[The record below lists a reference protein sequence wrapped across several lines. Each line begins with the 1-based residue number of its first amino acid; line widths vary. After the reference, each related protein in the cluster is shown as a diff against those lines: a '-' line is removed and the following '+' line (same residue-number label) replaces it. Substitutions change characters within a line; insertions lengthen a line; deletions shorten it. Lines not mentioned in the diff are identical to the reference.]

1 MTTTETAVPADDSAQ
16 RDEVADWRGIAN
28 EDKEVTETGNLVLAG
43 RSRRLLLSLVRPY
56 RKLAILAM
64 VLIVLDNA
72 AMVSAPLFIAHGLDT
87 GIAKGA
93 EGNWVPLARTV
104 AGYLGAIGLGV
115 CTTFVFLRI
124 SGKLSQ
130 SVLFDLRVRLFAHM
144 QRLSVAFHEQ
154 YTSGKVVA
162 RLTGDIETLQQLLES
177 ALNQALSAILSVLT
191 IAVLLIYLDQTL
203 AAIVLLGFVPLVLV
217 TRWAQ
222 RRQRAGYRRT
232 RGAIAKVVVQFVES
246 MGGMRAVQTFR
257 REARNESVLAAEDAE
272 YLQATTAAMRGMG
285 DYAGLTRLLGNL
297 TRVIVIVVGAWLVI
311 EGNLAVGVLAAYLLY
326 LNDFY
331 GPLDELAQVFNAYQS
346 AAAALEKISGVLEEE
361 PSVEEPSNPVAL
373 TKATGAVRMDHVWFG
388 YGSPAGPLEAPSD
401 SDAMLE
407 LSDSAARTVA
417 QAVSEKSGAVL
428 PSVAVASAVSES
440 AGALGPNAAGPTP
453 GVGRLADLEPSDSAG
468 RAVVDAVS
476 TSVGAVE
483 PRVAGATPSA
493 GSLADLALPDSAG
506 SVVVA
511 AVSESHGSVQSSAAG
526 PTSGDAAAE
535 LEVVVPQA
543 EQRGRARPVL
553 PEFTLDIPA
562 GQVIALVGATGAGKS
577 TLAKLL
583 TRFYD
588 PSGGTVSLDGIDLRQ
603 LSDVDLRRNVVMVT
617 QESYLFSGSVADNI
631 RLGRPEAS
639 DAEVFAAA
647 RAVGLSDFVTALP
660 EGFDTDVRKRG
671 GRLSAG
677 QRQLVAFA
685 RVFLADPAVIVLDEA
700 TSSLDIPSERLIQ
713 RALETVLRDRTA
725 VIIAHRLSTVAIADR
740 VLVLES
746 GRIVEDG
753 TPSELIA
760 GTGRFASLHAAWRE
774 SLV

>member
-1 MTTTETAVPADDSAQ
+1 MTTTESTAPADDAAD

-28 EDKEVTETGNLVLAG
+28 EDKAVTETGNLVLAG

-56 RKLAILAM
+56 RKLAVFALL
-64 VLIVLDNA
+64 LIVLDNA
-72 AMVSAPLFIAHGLDT
+72 AMVSAPLFVAHGLDV
-87 GIAKGA
+87 GIAEGVT
-93 EGNWVPLARTV
+93 GNWAPLARTV
-104 AGYLGAIGLGV
+104 AGYLGAVGIGV
-115 CTTFVFLRI
+115 FTTFVFLRI

-203 AAIVLLGFVPLVLV
+203 AAIVLLGFVPLALV

-246 MGGMRAVQTFR
+246 MGGMRAVQAFR

-272 YLQATTAAMRGMG
+272 YRQASTAAMRGMG
-285 DYAGLTRLLGNL
+285 DYAGLTKLLGNL
-297 TRVIVIVVGAWLVI
+297 TTVIVIVVGARQVI

-326 LNDFY
+326 LNEFY

-346 AAAALEKISGVLEEE
+346 AAAALEKISGVLEEQ
-361 PSVEEPSNPVAL
+361 PSVREPEQPIAL
-373 TKATGAVRMDHVWFG
+373 PKATGAVRMDRVWFG
-388 YGSPAGPLEAPSD
+388 YGSAAPTSSGSSNPVSSDAVLVQSD
-401 SDAMLE
+401 SGTA
-407 LSDSAARTVA
+407 VA
-417 QAVSEKSGAVL
+417 ESIVSEG
-428 PSVAVASAVSES
+428 SVATS
-440 AGALGPNAAGPTP
+440 PN
-453 GVGRLADLEPSDSAG
+453 
-468 RAVVDAVS
+468 
-476 TSVGAVE
+476 
-483 PRVAGATPSA
+483 SA
-493 GSLADLALPDSAG
+493 GSMPDGA
-506 SVVVA
+506 
-511 AVSESHGSVQSSAAG
+511 
-526 PTSGDAAAE
+526 AAAE
-535 LEVVVPQA
+535 ITSVVPRL
-543 EQRGRARPVL
+543 ERRGRARPVL
-553 PEFTLDIPA
+553 PEFSLEIAA

-588 PSGGTVSLDGIDLRQ
+588 PSGGTVTLDGIDLRR
-603 LSDVDLRRNVVMVT
+603 LSDADLRRNVVMVT

-631 RLGRPEAS
+631 RLGRPEAG

-647 RAVGLSDFVTALP
+647 RAVGLYDFVTALP

-713 RALETVLRDRTA
+713 RALETVLCDRTA

-753 TPSELIA
+753 APSELIA
-760 GTGRFASLHAAWRE
+760 GSGRFAGLHAAWRE

>member
-1 MTTTETAVPADDSAQ
+1 MTTTETTVPAADSAD

-28 EDKEVTETGNLVLAG
+28 EDKAVTETGNLVLAG

-56 RKLAILAM
+56 RKLAVFALL
-64 VLIVLDNA
+64 LIVLDNA
-72 AMVSAPLFIAHGLDT
+72 AMVSAPLFVAHGLDV
-87 GIAKGA
+87 GIAEGA
-93 EGNWVPLARTV
+93 AGNWAPLARTV
-104 AGYLGAIGLGV
+104 AGYLCAVGV
-115 CTTFVFLRI
+115 GVFTTFVFLRI
-124 SGKLSQ
+124 SGRLSQ

-203 AAIVLLGFVPLVLV
+203 AAIVLLGFVPLALV

-246 MGGMRAVQTFR
+246 MGGMRAVQAFR
-257 REARNESVLAAEDAE
+257 RETRNESVLATEDAE
-272 YLQATTAAMRGMG
+272 YFRATTAAMRGMG

-297 TRVIVIVVGAWLVI
+297 TTVIVIVVGAWQVI

-326 LNDFY
+326 LNEFY

-361 PSVEEPSNPVAL
+361 PSVREPDEPITLA
-373 TKATGAVRMDHVWFG
+373 KATGAVRMDRVWFG
-388 YGSPAGPLEAPSD
+388 YGSPGVPES
-401 SDAMLE
+401 SEGDAVLV
-407 LSDSAARTVA
+407 DSAARSVA
-417 QAVSEKSGAVL
+417 GVVPDGSGAVP
-428 PSVAVASAVSES
+428 PS
-440 AGALGPNAAGPTP
+440 
-453 GVGRLADLEPSDSAG
+453 
-468 RAVVDAVS
+468 
-476 TSVGAVE
+476 
-483 PRVAGATPSA
+483 
-493 GSLADLALPDSAG
+493 
-506 SVVVA
+506 
-511 AVSESHGSVQSSAAG
+511 
-526 PTSGDAAAE
+526 
-535 LEVVVPQA
+535 
-543 EQRGRARPVL
+543 GRARPVL
-553 PEFTLDIPA
+553 PEFSLQIPA

-588 PSGGTVSLDGIDLRQ
+588 PSGGTVTLDGIDLRR
-603 LSDVDLRRNVVMVT
+603 LSDADLRRNVVMVT

-647 RAVGLSDFVTALP
+647 RAVGLYEFVTALP

-700 TSSLDIPSERLIQ
+700 TSSLDIPSERQIQ

-753 TPSELIA
+753 TPSELIE
-760 GTGRFASLHAAWRE
+760 GTGRFAGLHAAWRE

>member
-1 MTTTETAVPADDSAQ
+1 MTTTETTVPADDSAD

-28 EDKEVTETGNLVLAG
+28 EDKAVTETGNLVLAG

-56 RKLAILAM
+56 RKLAVFALL
-64 VLIVLDNA
+64 LIVLDNA
-72 AMVSAPLFIAHGLDT
+72 AMVSAPLFVAHGLDI
-87 GIAKGA
+87 GIAEGVA
-93 EGNWVPLARTV
+93 GNWAPLARTV
-104 AGYLGAIGLGV
+104 AGYLGAVGV
-115 CTTFVFLRI
+115 GVFTTFVFLRI
-124 SGKLSQ
+124 SGRLSQ

-203 AAIVLLGFVPLVLV
+203 AAIVLLGFVPLALV

-297 TRVIVIVVGAWLVI
+297 TTVVVIVVGAWQVI

-326 LNDFY
+326 LNEFY

-361 PSVEEPSNPVAL
+361 PSVRESEEPIAL
-373 TKATGAVRMDHVWFG
+373 AKATGAVRMDGVWFG
-388 YGSPAGPLEAPSD
+388 YGSAAPA
-401 SDAMLE
+401 
-407 LSDSAARTVA
+407 SAGVA
-417 QAVSEKSGAVL
+417 QSE
-428 PSVAVASAVSES
+428 E
-440 AGALGPNAAGPTP
+440 
-453 GVGRLADLEPSDSAG
+453 
-468 RAVVDAVS
+468 
-476 TSVGAVE
+476 
-483 PRVAGATPSA
+483 
-493 GSLADLALPDSAG
+493 
-506 SVVVA
+506 
-511 AVSESHGSVQSSAAG
+511 
-526 PTSGDAAAE
+526 
-535 LEVVVPQA
+535 
-543 EQRGRARPVL
+543 RGRTRPVL
-553 PEFTLDIPA
+553 PQFSLEIPA

-588 PSGGTVSLDGIDLRQ
+588 PSGGTVTLDGIDLRR
-603 LSDVDLRRNVVMVT
+603 LSDADLRRNVVMVT

-631 RLGRPEAS
+631 RLGRPQAG

-647 RAVGLSDFVTALP
+647 RAVGLYDFVTALP

-700 TSSLDIPSERLIQ
+700 TSSLDIPGERLIQ

-753 TPSELIA
+753 APSELIA